1 MVGLKRIRTVV
12 AALLVLP
19 ALVNVARARQAA
31 PPPPSLEERAFVAS
45 KIYSSVNTYFAHW
58 QAVPGLDFDA
68 EFKQY
73 LERALRAET
82 RMAFD
87 LATLEL
93 FAALR
98 NGHTQFVDRGLYG
111 GTLPPAPV
119 AARPVEGR
127 WVVTRSLVEGVKP
140 GDEILSV
147 DDKPI
152 EDFFQQS
159 RKYIA
164 ASDERAARRALFF
177 RPYVW
182 PERYTLTLDGGR
194 KVAVER
200 AAVKAA
206 PTPTPETEGR
216 WLKEGE
222 LAYVKIP
229 GFGEPRFEQK
239 ALEFVRR
246 FKDAKALVIDVRGN
260 GGGSTPQALTKALM
274 GRPYRWWSEATP
286 QTLAVLKYR
295 GEYHTNTMMTWGGE
309 VIQPGEP
316 VFKGRLVLLADGGCG
331 SACEDFVMPFK
342 DNGRAVVVGERTA
355 GSTGQPYLHDFGN
368 GMLIVV
374 GSIRTFFPDGAPFE
388 GVGIA
393 PDIELPVS
401 LEDLRKGTDPVL
413 QRAIEEATKI
423 R

>member
-1 MVGLKRIRTVV
+1 MKRTGNSV
-12 AALLVLP
+12 AAAFVLLSLVP
-19 ALVNVARARQAA
+19 AARAQEAA
-31 PPPPSLEERAFVAS
+31 PPTPEERAFIAA

-68 EFKQY
+68 EFKRY
-73 LERALRAET
+73 LGCALKADT
-82 RMAFD
+82 RLAFD
-87 LATLEL
+87 LATAEL
-93 FAALR
+93 FASLR
-98 NGHTQFVDRGLYG
+98 NGHTQFIDRGLYG
-111 GTLPPAPV
+111 GASPQAPV
-119 AARPVEGR
+119 AARVVEGR
-127 WVVTRSLVEGVKP
+127 WVVTRSLVEAVKP
-140 GDEILSV
+140 GDEILMV

-152 EDFFQQS
+152 EEFFRQS

-164 ASDERAARRALFF
+164 ASDERSARRSLFF

-182 PERYTLTLDGGR
+182 PDRYTLTLGGGR
-194 KVAVER
+194 RVSVDR
-200 AAVKAA
+200 AALKPA
-206 PTPTPETEGR
+206 PQPSPETEGR

-246 FKDAKALVIDVRGN
+246 FKDAGALIIDVRGN
-260 GGGSTPQALTKALM
+260 GGGSTPQELTKALM
-274 GRPYRWWSEATP
+274 GRPYRWWAEATP

-309 VIQPGEP
+309 TIRPGEP
-316 VFKGRLVLLADGGCG
+316 VFKGRLVILADGGCG

-342 DNGRAVVVGERTA
+342 DNGRATVIGERTA

-368 GMLIVV
+368 GMMIVV
-374 GSIRTFFPDGAPFE
+374 GSIRTSFPDGSPFE

-393 PDIELPVS
+393 PDIEMPATVK
-401 LEDLRKGTDPVL
+401 DLMEGTDAVL
-413 QRAIEEATKI
+413 QRAVEEAGKP

>member
-1 MVGLKRIRTVV
+1 MRPARCFAA
-12 AALLVLP
+12 AAL
-19 ALVNVARARQAA
+19 ALLSFAPCARARQA
-31 PPPPSLEERAFVAS
+31 PPPPSLEERAFIAS

-73 LERALRAET
+73 LDRALKAET
-82 RMAFD
+82 RLDFD
-87 LATLEL
+87 LATHEL
-93 FAALR
+93 FATLR
-98 NGHTQFVDRGLYG
+98 NSHTQFFDRGLYG
-111 GTLPPAPV
+111 GALPAPPV
-119 AARPVEGR
+119 AARPVGGK
-127 WVVTRSLVEGVKP
+127 WVVTRSAVAGVRP
-140 GDEILSV
+140 GDEILAV
-147 DDKPI
+147 DGQPL
-152 EDFFQQS
+152 EDFFRRA

-182 PERYTLTLDGGR
+182 PERYRLTLGGGR
-194 KVAVER
+194 EVAVER
-200 AAVKAA
+200 GAAAA
-206 PTPTPETEGR
+206 PAPTLETEGR

-246 FKDAKALVIDVRGN
+246 FSGAKTLIVDVRGN

-286 QTLAVLKYR
+286 QTLAVLRYR
-295 GEYHTNTMMTWGGE
+295 REYHTNTMMTWGGE
-309 VIQPGEP
+309 TVEPGEP
-316 VFKGRLVLLADGGCG
+316 VFRGRLILLADGGCG

-342 DNGRAVVVGERTA
+342 DNGRATVIGERTA
-355 GSTGQPYLHDFGN
+355 GSTGQPFLHDFGN
-368 GMLIVV
+368 GMAFVV
-374 GSIRTFFPDGAPFE
+374 GSIRTFFPDGSPFE

-393 PDIELPVS
+393 PDIELPATP
-401 LEDLRKGTDPVL
+401 EDLRNGADPVL
-413 QRAIEEATKI
+413 ARAVEEAA
-423 R
+423 RPGR

>member
-1 MVGLKRIRTVV
+1 LSRTVTLFA
-12 AALLVLP
+12 AALAVLSLNAP
-19 ALVNVARARQAA
+19 ARAQAPA
-31 PPPPSLEERAFVAS
+31 PGLEERAFIAA

-68 EFKQY
+68 EFKRY
-73 LERALRAET
+73 LGRALKADT
-82 RMAFD
+82 RLAFD
-87 LATLEL
+87 LATAEL
-93 FAALR
+93 FAALG

-111 GTLPPAPV
+111 GTQPPAPV
-119 AARPVEGR
+119 AARVVEGR
-127 WVVTRSLVEGVKP
+127 WIVTRSLVEGVRP
-140 GDEILSV
+140 GDEILMV
-147 DDKPI
+147 DDESI
-152 EDFFQQS
+152 EEFFRQS

-164 ASDERAARRALFF
+164 ASDERAARRSLFF

-182 PERYTLTLDGGR
+182 PDRYTLTLGGGR
-194 KVAVER
+194 KVSVDR
-200 AAVKAA
+200 AALKPA
-206 PTPTPETEGR
+206 PQSSAETEGR

-246 FKDAKALVIDVRGN
+246 FKDAGAIIIDVRGN
-260 GGGSTPQALTKALM
+260 GGGSTPQELTKALM
-274 GRPYRWWSEATP
+274 GRPYRWWAEATP

-309 VIQPGEP
+309 TIRPGEP
-316 VFKGRLVLLADGGCG
+316 VFKGRLILLADGGCG

-342 DNGRAVVVGERTA
+342 DNGRATVIGERTA

-368 GMLIVV
+368 GMMIVV
-374 GSIRTFFPDGAPFE
+374 GSIRTFFPDGSPFE

-393 PDIELPVS
+393 PDIEMPATVR
-401 LEDLRKGTDPVL
+401 DLREGTDAVL
-413 QRAIEEATKI
+413 QRAVEEATKA

>member
-1 MVGLKRIRTVV
+1 MPATNRLRLAA
-12 AALLVLP
+12 AALALAACHTP
-19 ALVNVARARQAA
+19 AGARQAVA
-31 PPPPSLEERAFVAS
+31 PPAPSLEERAYIAA
-45 KIYSSVNTYFAHW
+45 KIYSSINTYFAHW
-58 QAVPGLDFDA
+58 QAVPQLDFEA

-73 LERALRAET
+73 LDRALRAET
-82 RMAFD
+82 RLDFD

-93 FAALR
+93 FAVLK

-111 GTLPPAPV
+111 GALPPAPV
-119 AARPVEGR
+119 AARPVGTR
-127 WVVTRSLVEGVKP
+127 WVVTRSLVEGVRP
-140 GDEILSV
+140 GDEVVAV
-147 DDKPI
+147 DGRPV
-152 EDFFQQS
+152 EEFFQRA

-164 ASDERAARRALFF
+164 ASDERSARRSLFF

-182 PERYTLTLDGGR
+182 PDRYTLTLDGGR
-194 KVAVER
+194 TVAVER
-200 AAVKAA
+200 SALKAA
-206 PTPTPETEGR
+206 APPQPETEGR
-216 WLKEGE
+216 WLREGE

-239 ALEFVRR
+239 ALEFVRQ

-260 GGGSTPQALTKALM
+260 GGGSTPSQLTKALM

-286 QTLAVLKYR
+286 QSLAVLRYR

-309 VIQPGEP
+309 TIKPGEP
-316 VFKGRLVLLADGGCG
+316 VFKGRLVILADGGCG

-342 DNGRAVVVGERTA
+342 DNGRATVVGERTA

-368 GMLIVV
+368 GMMIVV
-374 GSIRTFFPDGAPFE
+374 GSIRTFFPDGSPFE

-393 PDIELPVS
+393 PDVELPATV
-401 LEDLRKGTDPVL
+401 EEIRKGTDPAL
-413 QRAIEEATKI
+413 QRAIEEATKA